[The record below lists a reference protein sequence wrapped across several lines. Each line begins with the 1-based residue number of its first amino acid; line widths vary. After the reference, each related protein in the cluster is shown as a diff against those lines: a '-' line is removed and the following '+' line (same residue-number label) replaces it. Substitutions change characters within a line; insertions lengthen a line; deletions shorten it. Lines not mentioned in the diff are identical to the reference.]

1 VCALWSG
8 DGGAS
13 AGCCYK
19 VLLEGAAVRV
29 ASAFELPAGHAL
41 EGAAV
46 TVVLSSRHAGA
57 AAGAAAACRC
67 RMLLEGAA

>member
-1 VCALWSG
+1 MCALWSG

-67 RMLLEGAA
+67 RVLLEGAA